1 MFENMGE
8 KAVIEDQLL
17 EDVLLLFE
25 GGGGGHC
32 VWKGGFMWAFDGNQD
47 VSLK

>member
-17 EDVLLLFE
+17 EDVLLLFFFW
-25 GGGGGHC
+25 GGGGGSLC
-32 VWKGGFMWAFDGNQD
+32 VEMGFYLDISWE
-47 VSLK
+47 